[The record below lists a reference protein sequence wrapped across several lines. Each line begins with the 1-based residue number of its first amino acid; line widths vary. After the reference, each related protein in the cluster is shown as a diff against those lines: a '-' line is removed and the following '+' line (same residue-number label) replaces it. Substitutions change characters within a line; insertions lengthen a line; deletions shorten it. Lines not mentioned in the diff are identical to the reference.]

1 MDISVNGI
9 NLHYE
14 VQGSGQPLLLVHGNG
29 EDHTIFQEAV
39 EVLSR
44 HFTCYG
50 VDSRGHGASS
60 PVKELHYRD
69 MAEDMA
75 AFLEALDLRNV
86 VYYGFSDGGIV
97 GLLTARKT
105 DRLESMVISGANVEP
120 HGMKDEIYQAIQQD
134 YDATGNPKALMM
146 LQEPWITKE
155 QLKEIKLPVLV
166 LAGSEDLIKEEHTR
180 YIARYLPHS
189 RLKILKGE
197 GHETYII
204 HSRKIAEEI
213 LEFIEG

>member
-1 MDISVNGI
+1 MIVSVNGVNI
-9 NLHYE
+9 YYE
-14 VQGSGQPLLLVHGNG
+14 AQGSGQPLLLVHGNG

-44 HFTCYG
+44 RFTCYA

-60 PVKELHYRD
+60 PVRELHY
-69 MAEDMA
+69 EDMA
-75 AFLEALDLRNV
+75 VDMAALLETLDLQNV
-86 VYYGFSDGGIV
+86 VYYGFSDGGII
-97 GLLTARKT
+97 GLLTALKT
-105 DRLESMVISGANVEP
+105 RRLKAMIISGVNVEP
-120 HGMKDEIYQAIQQD
+120 HGMVDEVYQAIQQD
-134 YDATGNPKALMM
+134 YEATGSPKALLM

-180 YIARYLPHS
+180 FIARYLPHS
-189 RLKILKGE
+189 RLKILEGE
-197 GHETYII
+197 GHETYVI

-213 LEFIEG
+213 LEFAEG